1 MKQPNADLFVQ
12 ERRQEKL
19 EQFTG
24 VLMKLDQLVDWSGL
38 AAAVNKATG
47 REAAQPK
54 GGRPPY
60 PTVAL
65 LKIVV
70 LQQLYGHL

>member
-1 MKQPNADLFVQ
+1 MNQRQADLFVQ

-19 EQFTG
+19 LQITG
-24 VLMKLDQLVDWSGL
+24 VLMKLEQWVDWSGL
-38 AAAVNKATG
+38 AAAVNQATG

-70 LQQLYGHL
+70 LQQL

>member
-38 AAAVNKATG
+38 AAAVNQATG